1 MELRK
6 KGRNVAGMRIVE
18 PDDELMLISKDGI
31 VIRTVVESVR
41 RASRLTEGVTVM
53 KLGKGDKV
61 SSISTVGYDT
71 KNGKPEDEEEA

>member
-6 KGRNVAGMRIVE
+6 KGRNVAGMRVVE
-18 PDDELMLISKDGI
+18 PDDELMLISTDGI
-31 VIRTVVESVR
+31 VIRTVVDSVR

-61 SSISTVGYDT
+61 SSISTVGFDNKT
-71 KNGKPEDEEEA
+71 ENPDDEE